1 MTRFD
6 AALIVRAAMA
16 LSAITAVAACT
27 SAPSDSSSTTTSATT
42 TATTVTTTTKAPD
55 AMATPSTPADTAWHA
70 LVDATNSS
78 AAWRAYKTQAFP
90 TTWHLADGVMS
101 KTGSVEDL
109 ISRDDFGDFEL
120 AWDWKVSPG
129 GNAGIFYRANEE
141 YDKVY
146 WSGTEYQLLDDAKHP
161 DGKSRLTSAGA
172 AYGLYPAP
180 AGIVKAGG
188 EWNSSR
194 IIARGP
200 HIEHWLNGKKLLEYE
215 AWSPEWEAKVKAA
228 KFSAYPNYGRAK
240 RGHIGIQGDHDG
252 ALSIRNMR
260 IRGLQ

>member
-1 MTRFD
+1 MTRLD
-6 AALIVRAAMA
+6 ATLIVRAAVA
-16 LSAITAVAACT
+16 LSAITAATACT
-27 SAPSDSSSTTTSATT
+27 SAPSSSGSTTT
-42 TATTVTTTTKAPD
+42 TATTVTTTTSETA
-55 AMATPSTPADTAWHA
+55 AMTTPAMTTDSAWHA

-78 AAWRAYKTQAFP
+78 SAWRAYKTDAFP
-90 TTWHLADGVMS
+90 ASWHIADGVLS
-101 KTGSVEDL
+101 KTGSAEDL
-109 ISRDDFGDFEL
+109 ISRDEFGDFEL
-120 AWDWKVSPG
+120 SWDWKLSPG

-141 YDKVY
+141 YDKIY
-146 WSGTEYQLLDDAKHP
+146 WSGTEYQLLDDAKHA
-161 DGKSRLTSAGA
+161 DGQSRLTSAGA
-172 AYGLYPAP
+172 AYELYPSP

-200 HIEHWLNGKKLLEYE
+200 HVEHWMNGKKLLEYE
-215 AWSPEWEAKVKAA
+215 AWSPDWTAKVKAS
-228 KFSAYPNYGRAK
+228 KFAAYPNYGRGK